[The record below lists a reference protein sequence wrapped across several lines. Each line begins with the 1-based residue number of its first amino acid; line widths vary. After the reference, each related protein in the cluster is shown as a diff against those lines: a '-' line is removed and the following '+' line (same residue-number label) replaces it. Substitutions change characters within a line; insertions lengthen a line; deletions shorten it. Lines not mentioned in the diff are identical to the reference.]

1 MLIAQSFYPG
11 LALPL
16 DCLKHVFE
24 IDCKPSMGHKIN
36 RTVFYILT
44 VIWVTEK

>member
-1 MLIAQSFYPG
+1 MFIAQSFYPG

-16 DCLKHVFE
+16 DCLKPVFE
-24 IDCKPSMGHKIN
+24 IDCNHQWVIKIN
-36 RTVFYILT
+36 RAVFYILT